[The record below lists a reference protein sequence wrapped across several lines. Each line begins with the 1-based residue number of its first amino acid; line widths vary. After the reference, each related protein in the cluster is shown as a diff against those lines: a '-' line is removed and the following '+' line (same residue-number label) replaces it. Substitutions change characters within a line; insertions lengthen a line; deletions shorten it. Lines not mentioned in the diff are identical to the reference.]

1 MIVKIA
7 FICALIGVFCWSAL
21 ATAVFV
27 KEETAAEPTDA
38 DCIIVLGAR
47 VMPSG
52 QLSTALLRRVEKALS
67 LYKQG
72 LAESIIV
79 CGAQGSDEPTAEA
92 TAMKM
97 WLTEHGVPE
106 TAVFAEAAST
116 STEENL
122 RNAKAI
128 MSEQGYADAIVVTN
142 AYHLTRAMWIARDE
156 GLAAQG
162 AGAANNDLL
171 WTRVRLRYR
180 EAISWTLYFLGL

>member
-1 MIVKIA
+1 MIGKIIC
-7 FICALIGVFCWSAL
+7 ICALIGMICWSAL

-27 KEETAAEPTDA
+27 KEETAAEPTGA

-79 CGAQGSDEPTAEA
+79 CGAQGSDEPEAEA
-92 TAMKM
+92 AAMQT
-97 WLTEHGVPE
+97 WLMEHGVPE
-106 TAVFAEAAST
+106 SAIHAELAST

-128 MSEQGYADAIVVTN
+128 METQGYSDAIVVTN

-156 GLAAQG
+156 GLTAQG
-162 AGAANNDLL
+162 AAAANNDLM
-171 WTRVRLRYR
+171 WTRLRLRYR